1 MSRKTLVI
9 VAALAVTLGSA
20 RAADLP
26 AEVLVATA
34 VEPAAVLNLTPVP
47 APALLDLKPEEPVII
62 ARASVPGVRPFP
74 GFKPSG
80 DTGKALFDLN
90 LMALISLNVAD
101 YVTTRQAL
109 KYPGLYE
116 ANPLMRPFVKS
127 PAAFTAVKAG
137 TTVLAYLG
145 MKALFKRNRTAAW
158 ALTTATNVLLSYV
171 VSSNLQKIHQA
182 RAL

>member
-1 MSRKTLVI
+1 MTRKSLFI
-9 VAALAVTLGSA
+9 LIALALALGPA

-34 VEPAAVLNLTPVP
+34 IAPPVVLNVMPALSPAA
-47 APALLDLKPEEPVII
+47 AAAKPEERVII
-62 ARASVPGVRPFP
+62 AQPSIPGARPFP
-74 GFKPSG
+74 GYKPSA

-90 LMALISLNVAD
+90 LLALISLNVAD

-116 ANPLMRPFVKS
+116 ANPVMRPFVKS

-137 TTVLAYLG
+137 TTVLTYLG
-145 MKALFKRNRTAAW
+145 MKALFKKNRTAAW
-158 ALTTATNVLLSYV
+158 ILTTTTNVFLSYV

-182 RAL
+182 RGL

>member
-1 MSRKTLVI
+1 MTRKSLFI
-9 VAALAVTLGSA
+9 LAALAVVLCPA
-20 RAADLP
+20 WAADIP

-34 VEPAAVLNLTPVP
+34 IAPPTVLDVSSVPSP
-47 APALLDLKPEEPVII
+47 APVDPKPAEPVII
-62 ARASVPGVRPFP
+62 AQASIPGMRPLP
-74 GFKPSG
+74 GFRPSG
-80 DTGKALFDLN
+80 DAGKALFDLN
-90 LMALISLNVAD
+90 LLALVSLNVAD

-137 TTVLAYLG
+137 TTVLTYLG

-158 ALTTATNVLLSYV
+158 IMTTATNVFLSYV
-171 VSSNLQKIHQA
+171 VSNNLQKIHQA

>member
-1 MSRKTLVI
+1 MTRKSLFI
-9 VAALAVTLGSA
+9 IAALALAVGPA
-20 RAADLP
+20 RAAELP
-26 AEVLVATA
+26 TEGLAATA
-34 VEPAAVLNLTPVP
+34 IDPPAVQDISSVSAAHPVAPKPDEPM
-47 APALLDLKPEEPVII
+47 II
-62 ARASVPGVRPFP
+62 AQAAIPGLRPLP

-80 DTGKALFDLN
+80 DPGKALFDLN
-90 LMALISLNVAD
+90 LLALVSLNIAD

-116 ANPLMRPFVKS
+116 ANPLMRPFAKS

-137 TTVLAYLG
+137 TTVLTYLG
-145 MKALFKRNRTAAW
+145 MKALFKKNRTAAW
-158 ALTTATNVLLSYV
+158 VVTTATNVFLSYV